1 MNQNHTEES
10 AAYHAVV
17 RRVSAVGITGNL
29 LLTVF
34 KLAAGIIGRSSAMLS
49 DAIHSA
55 SDIAG
60 SLIVLI
66 GVSFS
71 ERQADRDHPYGHERL
86 ECIASVLLAVILLLA
101 GLTVGYGAVSRLT
114 GGADGL
120 EIPGRIALIAAV
132 VSVVA
137 KEGMFQY
144 TIIQAKRIDSG
155 ALRAEAWHHRSDA
168 LSSVGSLVGIA
179 GARLGLPFLDPLAGF
194 IICLFILKAAYD
206 IFREAMEKM
215 TDHSADEEVE
225 RQIRACVEEI
235 DAVRGIDL
243 LRTREFGRKLYVD
256 LEIRMDGSLT
266 LEESHGVAERLHD
279 LLEERFPRIKHVMVH
294 VNPD

>member
-1 MNQNHTEES
+1 MEYRS
-10 AAYHAVV
+10 VV
-17 RRVSAVGITGNL
+17 KRVSIVGITGNL

-34 KLAAGIIGRSSAMLS
+34 KLLAGIIGRSSAMLS

-66 GVSFS
+66 GVSFA
-71 ERQADRDHPYGHERL
+71 EKQPDREHPYGHERL

-101 GLTVGYGAVSRLT
+101 GIAVGCGAAGRLF
-114 GGADGL
+114 GGNYEAL
-120 EIPGRIALIAAV
+120 EIPGRIALIAAI
-132 VSVVA
+132 VSVAA

-144 TIIQAKRIDSG
+144 TILQAKKIDSG

-194 IICLFILKAAYD
+194 IICAFILKAAYD

-215 TDHSADEEVE
+215 TDHSADEEIE
-225 RQIRACVEEI
+225 RQIRACVEENG
-235 DAVRGIDL
+235 AVRGIDL
-243 LRTREFGRKLYVD
+243 LRTREFGRMLYVD

-266 LEESHGVAERLHD
+266 LAQSHAVAEQLHD
-279 LLEERFPRIKHVMVH
+279 RLEECFPRIKHVMVH